1 MAVRLPYGF
10 QAASGTAG
18 IKPSGKPDLALVY
31 AEAPLVWALTTTE
44 NQVKA
49 PCVSRNRA
57 RYASQQPVRALI
69 VNSGNANCAM
79 GDAGVWDNEDMAG
92 LAAASLALPRVQD
105 ALTASTGVIG
115 RRLPVDKIRTA
126 LPGMVQRLGDDGGG
140 FAQAILT
147 TDHRTKQAEA
157 KVRGGARV
165 VGIAKGSGMIHPNMA
180 TMLAFVF
187 TDASILQSR
196 LREAWPEIVDRTFNQ
211 ITVDGDTSTN
221 DMAIA
226 LCSGRIGADEA
237 DLLAALEEVC
247 RSLGQ
252 QIARDGEGA
261 TKLITVEVTGA
272 RSDVEAQAAARTVAG
287 SALVKSAMHGNDP
300 NWGRI
305 LAAVGRSG
313 AISDLARLEIR
324 LQDLLV
330 YRGEATPFDAAAVSE
345 ALDARDVLVS
355 IALGA
360 GDGSGT
366 AWGCDLSEEYV
377 RINADYTT

>member
-1 MAVRLPYGF
+1 MKLPYGF

-31 AEAPLVWALTTTE
+31 ADEPLVWALTTTT
-44 NQVKA
+44 NLVKA

-57 RYASQQPVRALI
+57 RFASEQPVRALV
-69 VNSGNANCAM
+69 VNAGNANCAM
-79 GDAGVWDNEDMAG
+79 GDPGVWDNEDMAG
-92 LAAASLALPRVQD
+92 IAAASLALPRVQD

-115 RRLPVDKIRTA
+115 RRLPVDKIRA
-126 LPGMVQRLGDDGGG
+126 VLPGMVQRLGNDSSG

-147 TDHRTKQAEA
+147 TDHATKQAEA
-157 KVRGGARV
+157 RVAGGARV
-165 VGIAKGSGMIHPNMA
+165 VGVAKGSGMIHPTMA
-180 TMLAFVF
+180 TMLAFVM
-187 TDASILQSR
+187 TDASIIQSR
-196 LREAWPEIVDRTFNQ
+196 LREIWPQIVARTFNQ

-221 DMAIA
+221 DMAVV
-226 LCSGRIGADEA
+226 LCSGRLSTDEGALFD
-237 DLLAALEEVC
+237 ALEEVC
-247 RSLGQ
+247 TSLGK

-272 RSDVEAQAAARTVAG
+272 RTEDEARSAARAVAG

-313 AISDLARLEIR
+313 AVCDLASLEIR
-324 LQDLLV
+324 LQNVLV
-330 YRGEATPFDAAAVSE
+330 YQGAGAPFEAAAVST
-345 ALDARDVLVS
+345 ALDAPDVLVS

-360 GDGSGT
+360 GTARGT
-366 AWGCDLSEEYV
+366 AWGCDLSEDYV
-377 RINADYTT
+377 RINAEYTT

>member
-1 MAVRLPYGF
+1 MKLPYGF

-18 IKPSGKPDLALVY
+18 IKPSGKPDIGLLY
-31 AEAPLVWALTTTE
+31 SDEPLVWALTTTT
-44 NQVKA
+44 NLVRA

-57 RYASQQPVRALI
+57 RFASDQPVRALV

-79 GDAGVWDNEDMAG
+79 GDPGVWDNEDMAG
-92 LAAASLALPRVQD
+92 SAAASLALPRVQD

-115 RRLPVDKIRTA
+115 RRLPVDKIRAA
-126 LPGMVQRLGDDGGG
+126 LPGIVQRLGNDGSG

-147 TDHRTKQAEA
+147 TDHRTKHAEA
-157 KVRGGARV
+157 PVAGGARV
-165 VGIAKGSGMIHPNMA
+165 LGIAKGSGMIHPTMA
-180 TMLAFVF
+180 TMLAFVT
-187 TDASILQSR
+187 TDASIVQSR
-196 LREAWPEIVDRTFNQ
+196 LREVWPQIVARTFNQ

-221 DMAIA
+221 DMAIV
-226 LCSGRIGADEA
+226 LCSGRLSADEDA
-237 DLLAALEEVC
+237 LFVALEEVC
-247 RSLGQ
+247 RSLGK

-272 RSDVEAQAAARTVAG
+272 RTEDEARAAARAVAG

-313 AISDLARLEIR
+313 AVCDLASLEIR
-324 LQDLLV
+324 LQDVLV
-330 YRGEATPFDAAAVSE
+330 YQGAGASFDAAAVSG
-345 ALDARDVLVS
+345 ALDATDVLVS

-360 GDGSGT
+360 GTARGT
-366 AWGCDLSEEYV
+366 AWGCDLSEDYV